1 MKKAIAFVLTL
12 CMIFALA
19 ACGQSAAPEAPSAPE
34 TGDASAAPEAP
45 ATGEF
50 PSKTISFI
58 IPYAAGDG
66 LDLTCRAMLESID
79 LPVNTI
85 VENITGASGTIG
97 LQEAFG
103 RPSDGYTVAIL
114 SNGPI
119 ISQPLLN
126 DTLTYD
132 LESWKPLCF
141 ITGDTKCALCCN
153 SQLGIKNS
161 DDALEFFKSGKTFTV
176 GVGNMTGFTFVAIAD
191 MFTQLGIM
199 DNVQFI
205 SYDGASALY
214 QAYLSG
220 EIDFAGFDDYFA
232 AQYRAA
238 GDDVIVAVVCGQ
250 DRSEFL
256 PDVAS
261 AGEWGLDMSAHIGF
275 KAAAVPA
282 DTPDEVCEYLYAK
295 IREAVLSEEY
305 QNWCKENYYTG
316 TSDEALPDPAGT
328 METLKMI
335 RDVNIKVLTAA
346 GVLEK

>member
-12 CMIFALA
+12 CMIFAFA

-34 TGDASAAPEAP
+34 TGDASVAPEAP

-205 SYDGASALY
+205 PYDGASALY

-238 GDDVIVAVVCGQ
+238 GD
-250 DRSEFL
+250 
-256 PDVAS
+256 
-261 AGEWGLDMSAHIGF
+261 
-275 KAAAVPA
+275 
-282 DTPDEVCEYLYAK
+282 
-295 IREAVLSEEY
+295 
-305 QNWCKENYYTG
+305 EN
-316 TSDEALPDPAGT
+316 
-328 METLKMI
+328 
-335 RDVNIKVLTAA
+335 
-346 GVLEK
+346 